1 MQKIEVDMANK
12 NLPEQAADERFA
24 ATVSETLDKSLVDI
38 DEMSLQRLKNARA
51 HALNQAAPSRKW
63 ISLSVAASLAALL
76 LIPVVSHQYLSGS
89 SDEQDLEVVV
99 QEVPYSTEEMDDLEM
114 LMALE
119 DSDA

>member
-1 MQKIEVDMANK
+1 MANK
-12 NLPEQAADERFA
+12 NLPEHAADEKFA
-24 ATVSETLDKSLVDI
+24 ATVSEALDKSLADI

-51 HALNQAAPSRKW
+51 HALNQSAPSRKW

-76 LIPVVSHQYLSGS
+76 LIPVVSHQYLSVS
-89 SDEQDLEVVV
+89 SDEQDLEVVA